1 MQTKLVPFN
10 IDLLILTPDLVKG
23 IQPIQVMDIFAGS
36 TRNFHD
42 QGLFS
47 TTIFGK
53 VGDERRSRLYSYID
67 MRIDI
72 FHPVIFK
79 ALCELKQ
86 VYGDLMSGKG
96 YAIWDDKV
104 KDFIKSSPAEGDT
117 GYSYF
122 LKHFKEIEFEERDS
136 DKRSFNIRLIKKYRD
151 NCLMSKLIVMPA
163 GLRDYE
169 VDQHGKPT
177 EDEINSYYRGVFSY
191 ANLITPA
198 AIKMNPESVDLTRY
212 NIQLKVNTIY
222 EYIKGMLE
230 GKKKLIL
237 GKWASRRIYNGTRNV
252 ITSLNNSPDRLDF
265 NKMVRTNQTVVG
277 LYQYMKSILPLAI
290 YKLRNGFLASVF
302 KGAGEPL
309 FLVNKKTFKKE
320 LVHVNSTYYDDWM
333 TEEGLTKIIE
343 RFGEED
349 LRHTTLKIGDYYLGL
364 IYKGP
369 DGTFKLFQ
377 DIDQLPVDRKK
388 EDVSPVTFAELLY
401 SEVFSDAET
410 MPCFV
415 TRYPLINFGGIYPSY
430 VYLKSTVKG
439 EIREQLNDNWQP
451 FGIIANEFPIRE
463 AQFMNSMSPNRK
475 HLGRLGADFDGDTC
489 SFNVVYTENA
499 KKEIK
504 TLLDSRHYYV
514 GVDGR
519 MNFSADT
526 DVISLVLASITGG

>member
-10 IDLLILTPDLVKG
+10 IDLLIPTPDMLKG
-23 IQPIQVMDIFAGS
+23 IQPIQVMDIFSGS
-36 TRNFHD
+36 TRNFHP

-47 TTIFGK
+47 TEIFGK
-53 VGDERRSRLYSYID
+53 VGDERRSRQYSYID
-67 MRIDI
+67 TRIEI

-86 VYGDLMSGKG
+86 IYGELMSGKG
-96 YAIWDDKV
+96 YAVWDDKL
-104 KDFIKSSPAEGDT
+104 KDFQKCSAAEGDT

-122 LKHFKEIEFEERDS
+122 LKHFKEIQFEERES
-136 DKRSFNIRLIKKYRD
+136 DKRMFNIKLVNKYRD
-151 NCLMSKLIVMPA
+151 NCLLSKLIVMPA

-169 VDQHGKPT
+169 VDPHGKPS
-177 EDEINSYYRGVFSY
+177 EDEINTYYRQVFSY

-198 AIKMNPESVDLTRY
+198 AIKINPDSVDLTRY

-222 EYIKGMLE
+222 DYIKSLLE

-252 ITSLNNSPDRLDF
+252 ITSLNNTPDHLDF

-277 LYQYMKSILPLAI
+277 LFQYVKSILPLAI

-302 KGAGEPL
+302 RGASEPV
-309 FLVNKKTFKKE
+309 FLVNKKTYKKE
-320 LVHVNSTYYDDWM
+320 LVHINSNYYDEWM
-333 TEEGLTKIIE
+333 TEEGLTKVIE

-349 LRHTTLKIGDYYLGL
+349 LRHMQLTIGDHYLGL
-364 IYKGP
+364 IYRGK

-377 DIDQLPVDRKK
+377 DIGDLPEGRDKG
-388 EDVSPVTFAELLY
+388 DVQPVTFAELLY
-401 SEVFSDAET
+401 TAVFSDAET

-439 EIREQLNDNWQP
+439 EEREQLDDQWQP
-451 FGIIANEFPIRE
+451 SGIIAREFPIRQ

-475 HLGRLGADFDGDTC
+475 HLGRLGADFD
-489 SFNVVYTENA
+489 
-499 KKEIK
+499 
-504 TLLDSRHYYV
+504 R
-514 GVDGR
+514 
-519 MNFSADT
+519 
-526 DVISLVLASITGG
+526 